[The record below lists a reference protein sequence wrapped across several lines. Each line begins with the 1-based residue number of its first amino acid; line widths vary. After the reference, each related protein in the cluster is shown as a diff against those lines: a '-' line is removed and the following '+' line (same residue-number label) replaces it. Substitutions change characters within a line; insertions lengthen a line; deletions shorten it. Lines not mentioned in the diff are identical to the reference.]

1 MENELKVLKIILKA
15 NLTKNEI
22 KTVVYL
28 LSTKEKT
35 IKTPYSEI
43 ASSIGFTHSNLL
55 RTLKKLEENQVIGK
69 RKGGIFVKSLN
80 SWKAPK

>member
-1 MENELKVLKIILKA
+1 MENELNVLKIILKA

-28 LSTKEKT
+28 LKTKEKT

-43 ASSIGFTHSNLL
+43 ASDIGFTHSNLL
-55 RTLKKLEENQVIGK
+55 RTIKKLRENNVIGE
-69 RKGGIFVKSLN
+69 RNTGIFVKSLN
-80 SWKAPK
+80 SWKAQK